1 MINRPAKDINI
12 NNMKKAMLSQPMNG
26 KTHEKYVATK
36 EKAMTALK
44 DKELRSY

>member
-1 MINRPAKDINI
+1 
-12 NNMKKAMLSQPMNG
+12 MKKAMLSQPMNG